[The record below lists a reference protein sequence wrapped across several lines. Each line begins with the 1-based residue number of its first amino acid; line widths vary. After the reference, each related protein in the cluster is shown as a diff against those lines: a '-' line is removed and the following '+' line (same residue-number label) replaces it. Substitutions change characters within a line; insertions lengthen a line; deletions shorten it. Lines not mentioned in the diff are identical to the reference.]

1 MFPHVWQHVNV
12 WLNIKLPDQG
22 WGRDDPGQSSHAAT
36 SLEDQLWSVI
46 FLVTID
52 EDPSPSVF
60 LMACCQHLP
69 GPGRDLP
76 WWKME
81 HFNCTTAGLRKFHQ
95 PVVLSIWRFPKMGV
109 ARKHPSFLRIF
120 HYKPSSYW
128 GSSISGNPQVLA
140 SRLVSGWVTRT
151 HGELASY
158 HQHFP
163 LKQLREVGRISS
175 SNAWILWGAT
185 GFPSSTQTWQLT
197 IL

>member
-1 MFPHVWQHVNV
+1 MIPHINHEVVTIHPDSMFPHVWQHVNV
-12 WLNIKLPDQG
+12 WLTIKLPDQG
-22 WGRDDPGQSSHAAT
+22 WGRDDPGQSSHATT

-81 HFNCTTAGLRKFHQ
+81 HFNCTTAGLRKSHQ

-151 HGELASY
+151 HGEIW
-158 HQHFP
+158 
-163 LKQLREVGRISS
+163 RVIIS
-175 SNAWILWGAT
+175 I
-185 GFPSSTQTWQLT
+185 FH
-197 IL
+197 